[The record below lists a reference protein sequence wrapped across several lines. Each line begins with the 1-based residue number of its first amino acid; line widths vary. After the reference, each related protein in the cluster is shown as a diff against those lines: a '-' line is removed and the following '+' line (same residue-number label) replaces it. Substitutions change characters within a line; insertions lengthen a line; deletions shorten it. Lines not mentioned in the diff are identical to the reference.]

1 VKWAIGLDLR
11 REGRGALAF
20 VRWLRERSAAD
31 AFTAVH
37 VLEVSPVLQAL
48 RDRDEGIDAIE
59 LAREAGLQELAA
71 AGLSGVEGPIV
82 LDASAPDEGLENEI
96 ENLGADGLVIGRR
109 GETHDNRLLRLGPIA
124 RRLLR
129 RLPVPVVVVPPD
141 LEVRRIGAGPI
152 ILATDLAD
160 DSLAA
165 ARFAKRVADT
175 YGCQL
180 VSMHVVP
187 GSDAAAMFVPA
198 ATIQQLYEQLGL
210 DRHKDLEGWN
220 RDAGL
225 GEIPS
230 IVAAGDVLARV
241 IAVADNEHAPL
252 VVTGS
257 RLQSTVTRIF
267 TASVGTTLA
276 GYANCAV
283 AVVPP
288 SV

>member
-1 VKWAIGLDLR
+1 V
-11 REGRGALAF
+11 
-20 VRWLRERSAAD
+20 
-31 AFTAVH
+31 
-37 VLEVSPVLQAL
+37 PVL
-48 RDRDEGIDAIE
+48 
-59 LAREAGLQELAA
+59 
-71 AGLSGVEGPIV
+71 
-82 LDASAPDEGLENEI
+82 
-96 ENLGADGLVIGRR
+96 
-109 GETHDNRLLRLGPIA
+109 
-124 RRLLR
+124 
-129 RLPVPVVVVPPD
+129 VVPPD
-141 LEVRRIGAGPI
+141 LEVARVGGGPV
-152 ILATDLAD
+152 ILATDLRD

-165 ARFAKRVADT
+165 ARFAKRFADT
-175 YGCQL
+175 YGCDL

-241 IAVADNEHAPL
+241 IGVADKERAPL

-257 RLQSTVTRIF
+257 RRQSTVARVF
-267 TASVGTTLA
+267 TASMGTTLA

-288 SV
+288 EG